1 MGPVLELR
9 HVSRIHGAGHT
20 KVNALVDMSLT
31 LSIGEMVAVMGPSGS
46 GKTTLLSLAGGL
58 DEPTSGE
65 VLVEGTIMSSLDRG
79 ARARLRR
86 RRVGYVFQELNL
98 IDVLTAVENV
108 ALPLE
113 LDGVG
118 AGKARVAAN
127 SSLERLGLGKLG
139 DRFPEDLSG
148 GERQRVAIARAT
160 VGDRKLLLADEP
172 TGAFD
177 SLTGESVLRLMRGHC
192 DEGGAAILVTHD
204 ARLAAW
210 ADRIVFLQD
219 GRLVDES
226 RPRAD
231 ADSLLGEASL

>member
-1 MGPVLELR
+1 MTPVLELR
-9 HVSRIHGAGHT
+9 SVSRIHGSGHT
-20 KVNALVDMSLT
+20 KVNALVDTSLT
-31 LSIGEMVAVMGPSGS
+31 LSVGEMVAVMGPSGS

-58 DEPTSGE
+58 DEPTRGE
-65 VLVEGTIMSSLDRG
+65 ILVEGTTMSSLDRG

-98 IDVLTAVENV
+98 IDVLTAIENV

-113 LDGVG
+113 FDGVG
-118 AGKARVAAN
+118 AGKARSAAK
-127 SSLERLGLGKLG
+127 SSLERLGLGELG
-139 DRFPEDLSG
+139 NRFPEDLSG

-160 VGDRKLLLADEP
+160 VGDRILLLADEP
-172 TGAFD
+172 TGALD

-192 DEGGAAILVTHD
+192 DDGGAAILVTHD